1 MEVIWQRE
9 AGNSTEDAIRLIEDE
24 DGCIMFQYRSVDFP
38 EWTDVDELPIRFPF
52 AV

>member
-9 AGNSTEDAIRLIEDE
+9 SGDTLETALRLIIDDE
-24 DGCIMFQYRSVDFP
+24 GLIAFQYRSLDVP
-38 EWTDVDELPIRFPF
+38 EWTDVDELPFLFRF

>member
-9 AGNSTEDAIRLIEDE
+9 AGDATQSAMRLIMDD
-24 DGCIMFQYRSVDFP
+24 DGYIMFQYRSLQLA
-38 EWTDVDELPIRFPF
+38 EWTDVDELPTRFQF